1 MLWYFFFCFFFCIL
15 EEKELLVAAEGKEK
29 LPGKGD
35 MAKDFKGFAG
45 VRVRTC
51 SEKNNLDGQSLWLQ
65 ANNNKAPEM
74 TECSQQ
80 KRWIVAGSD

>member
-1 MLWYFFFCFFFCIL
+1 MLWYFFFCIL
-15 EEKELLVAAEGKEK
+15 EEKELLVTAEGKEK

-35 MAKDFKGFAG
+35 MAEDFKGCAG

-51 SEKNNLDGQSLWLQ
+51 WEKNNLDGQSLWLR

-74 TECSQQ
+74 T
-80 KRWIVAGSD
+80 RV